1 MSISGETSLMTAAQ
15 MGDIESVR
23 ILLEYGANIKAK
35 NEEGKLHTIIN
46 TKDKSGKLH

>member
-1 MSISGETSLMTAAQ
+1 MSISGYTSLMKAAQ

-23 ILLEYGANIKAK
+23 ILLEHGANVKDK
-35 NEEGKLHTIIN
+35 DEQGKLHTIIN